1 MKFYYISFRSVTYAQ
16 RAEAVLNK
24 SNIRTTL
31 LRTPRWMEEQGC
43 GYALRLWSREVEPA
57 VHLLRENQVPHKRV
71 YIQKGD
77 GQLEE
82 LKL

>member
-16 RAEAVLNK
+16 RGEKVLQQ

-31 LRTPRWMEEQGC
+31 LRTPKWMEEQGC
-43 GYALRLWSREVEPA
+43 GYALRLWSKEVEPA
-57 VHLLRENQVPHKRV
+57 VRLLRENAVPLRRV
-71 YIQKGD
+71 YIQMGD

-82 LKL
+82 LKI